1 VADRITWY
9 DILGVAPGATAET
22 VERAYQARAQ
32 QLRDYLI
39 ADAPAEVAD
48 AAARGKNAV
57 DAAWLILGNRP
68 QREQY
73 DEQIGI
79 TRQAAGLAKP
89 EPSASRP
96 RADLMDRAADTVYRA
111 GYVLDSGILE
121 GLGVLVGL
129 LAAIPVP
136 GHRPDRKPVTVP
148 DVRGL
153 FYRACTDAL
162 SLAGFRISTVRMTE
176 NPMPVEGL
184 VVGQSPAPGQTVP
197 GFSTLTVW
205 VWHPPRGR

>member
-1 VADRITWY
+1 MADRITWY
-9 DILGVAPGATAET
+9 DILGVAPGASAET
-22 VERAYQARAQ
+22 VERAYQARAK

-39 ADAPAEVAD
+39 ADVPAEVAD
-48 AAARGKNAV
+48 AAARGKKAV

-96 RADLMDRAADTVYRA
+96 RADLMDGAADAVYRA
-111 GYVLDSGILE
+111 GYALDSAVLE